1 MSFAHQH
8 RLAAAVDALH
18 ERKRFVFPLLP
29 LRQIP
34 FDYIAYI
41 VAGNGYAREMDMA
54 MGVSRALRDCDHLM
68 DALGPHTRR
77 LPGAVAAGNGPRVL
91 KLLDAGAPPS
101 KEAMLVACQNNSLG
115 ILEELL
121 RRGGQVRYHHLFA
134 AIEAGHQRLLQPLC
148 EALRAQMEEAEAA
161 PAPPQRQYARVQ
173 IHEID
178 RKNEA
183 GRTPLMLAAELGQQ
197 ESVWALVDAGA
208 DVNAWCVDGHE
219 LERDGPI
226 AVPVPRRLTVLDVV
240 GLSSSRYKGQIATF
254 LRRRGAKSAPRQF
267 PLRYW

>member
-1 MSFAHQH
+1 MSFVHQH

-18 ERKRFVFPLLP
+18 ERKRYTFPPLP
-29 LRQIP
+29 LRKIP

-41 VAGNGYAREMDMA
+41 VAANGYAREMDMA
-54 MGVSRALRDCDHLM
+54 MGASRELRDCEHLM
-68 DALGPHTRR
+68 MYMASTTRR
-77 LPGAVAAGNGPRVL
+77 LPGAVANGDGQRVL
-91 KLLDAGAPPS
+91 KFLEAGAAPS
-101 KEAMLVACQNNSLG
+101 KEAILVACQAGRQS

-121 RRGGQVRYHHLFA
+121 RRGGEVRYQDLFT

-148 EALRAQMEEAEAA
+148 EALRTQMEEKEATEPS
-161 PAPPQRQYARVQ
+161 PARPQIR
-173 IHEID
+173 EID

-219 LERDGPI
+219 LERDGYLAI
-226 AVPVPRRLTVLDVV
+226 PVARRLSVLDVV

-254 LRRRGAKSAPRQF
+254 LRRRGAKELPRQF
-267 PLRYW
+267 PLRLW